1 MSNVESLK
9 LDFDVPYYKVES
21 FHNESLFE
29 SINQSVISGY
39 NNSFDTDRD
48 GVKNRDD
55 EFPLDPNEFRDSD
68 NDGIGD
74 NADTDDD
81 NDGIVDL
88 EDSNPFTP

>member
-1 MSNVESLK
+1 M
-9 LDFDVPYYKVES
+9 
-21 FHNESLFE
+21 
-29 SINQSVISGY
+29 
-39 NNSFDTDRD
+39 
-48 GVKNRDD
+48 KNRDD